1 MRVLGVDTASPTASV
16 AIVEDGALVAEEVHD
31 RANDGRGGSSPA
43 LKGNHAEIVLPLIQS
58 VLAKSASQLDEL
70 AGIAVSIGPGSF
82 TGLRIGLATVKG
94 LVYGWGLP
102 VVGVSTLL
110 ANAACGRKFAGLL
123 CAVLDARKRE
133 VYVALF
139 QSDGDRLTRLTED
152 AIMSLRNAVDLVQFH
167 RSKNDAPAV
176 FLGDG
181 VTAYGKFLVEALAPH
196 GRVANGHCS
205 VAAAAAALGE
215 EHFRNGAGDDLGALA
230 PVYLRP
236 SEAESGIV
244 KCGLTY

>member
-1 MRVLGVDTASPTASV
+1 MRVLGIDTASPTASV

-31 RANDGRGGSSPA
+31 RASDRRGGLSPA

-58 VLAKSASQLDEL
+58 VLAKSASQLDDL
-70 AGIAVSIGPGSF
+70 SGIAVSIGPGSF

-110 ANAACGRKFAGLL
+110 ANAARVKKFARLV

-133 VYVALF
+133 IYAALF
-139 QSDGDRLTRLTED
+139 QSDGDRLTRVTED
-152 AIMSLRNAVDLVQFH
+152 AIISLQNAIDLIQFH
-167 RSKNDAPAV
+167 RSKKEATVV
-176 FLGDG
+176 FVGDG
-181 VTAYGKFLVEALAPH
+181 VAAYGKILVDALAPH
-196 GRVANGHCS
+196 GRVTDGQCS
-205 VAAAAAALGE
+205 VAAAVAVLGE
-215 EHFRNGAGDDLGALA
+215 EHFRVRAGDDLGALV

-236 SEAESGIV
+236 SEAESRIG
-244 KCGLTY
+244 KCDLTC